1 MVGKR
6 KAKPGRKGPRIPPKS
21 VPTRTRAPA
30 SPKFVGRDASLVLDK
45 YPAKDPAT
53 LVKGPPSSAAIP
65 AAPPGTPA
73 TSAPSKPSAPE
84 VSAPISLISLER
96 PFDVDEF
103 AQMLGETSLRVTVP
117 REDLVEVLRRIVEFM
132 SFGIY
137 VYRLSFWPARSD
149 LLKEF
154 VVELQR
160 VDYSPGA
167 GDWIAFEERGRS
179 ESPFGPDGT
188 R

>member
-1 MVGKR
+1 M
-6 KAKPGRKGPRIPPKS
+6 
-21 VPTRTRAPA
+21 
-30 SPKFVGRDASLVLDK
+30 GRDASLVLDT
-45 YPAKDPAT
+45 YPAKDPTT
-53 LVKGPPSSAAIP
+53 LVKGPPSP
-65 AAPPGTPA
+65 TAAPTVPSSTAPA
-73 TSAPSKPSAPE
+73 SAPSKSGAPE
-84 VSAPISLISLER
+84 ASPPISLISLER

-137 VYRLSFWPARSD
+137 VYRVSFWPARSD

-167 GDWIAFEERGRS
+167 GDWIPFEERGRS